1 MSTRAFTATNEEEIL
16 KNYIQKEKKCQD
28 SLKATTSSSIHS
40 VQCGFFSS
48 QMIDSVLQVTY
59 ELLGDFGTVSNAS
72 FLFQSAL
79 AKAKACH
86 VLAIYAIVQC
96 NAQGS

>member
-1 MSTRAFTATNEEEIL
+1 
-16 KNYIQKEKKCQD
+16 
-28 SLKATTSSSIHS
+28 
-40 VQCGFFSS
+40 
-48 QMIDSVLQVTY
+48 MIDSVLQVTY